1 MPEPERSCSSGRQ
14 SPELLIRPAAASEAA
29 QLTALVMRSKAYWGY
44 TAEFL
49 RQAAPE
55 LTVSEQDIA
64 EGKVSVA
71 ERDERPV
78 GISVLDLAEPPE
90 LAALFVEPDVIGTG
104 VGRALLA
111 HELERARAAGV
122 DSVLIES
129 DPNAEPFLPS
139 PRSRTDRGEDIAD
152 HRTPA
157 DAATPAGAQG
167 SRAAVQL
174 SALIRHNDSAR

>member
-14 SPELLIRPAAASEAA
+14 APELLIRPAAASEAA
-29 QLTALVMRSKAYWGY
+29 ELTALVMRSKAYRGY

-49 RQAAPE
+49 RQATPE

-71 ERDERPV
+71 ELDERPV

-129 DPNAEPFLPS
+129 DPNAEPFYRAHGAEPIGARTS
-139 PRSRTDRGEDIAD
+139 PTTGR
-152 HRTPA
+152 
-157 DAATPAGAQG
+157 
-167 SRAAVQL
+167 QL
-174 SALIRHNDSAR
+174 TLLRPRVPKALEPPFS